1 MFKSLKTRILF
12 WFGIITFLLLII
24 FSIAFNYFFEK
35 SVYSSIEA
43 KLYEEAIYFKD
54 NINITNFDKII
65 QKNKNLDSSI
75 AIIKNMQVIKKTNY
89 FNTKSLKQY
98 LNTKK
103 SFLIVDNGE
112 NLQAF
117 YFINLSDDTK
127 IVISKEDIDDKVE
140 DVTDTMLVI
149 EPLLLFA
156 LIFLASK
163 MIDKILIPIKEL
175 TKVSEELSINN
186 FSTTISIPSKDDEI
200 KKLISTFNHMIIRL
214 QNGVENLDRF
224 NSDVSHEL
232 KTPLTVIRGEI
243 DLTLRKQR
251 EPEYYIRT
259 LSTLNYEA
267 KQIEKIVENLLLLT
281 KYSKENIEKTFEECY
296 LKNILLN
303 TLLMY
308 KKNIDEKNIT
318 INIKKLEDLTIIGNL
333 QLIKTIF
340 SNLIDNAIKYTNENK
355 NIFISLEAL
364 NEHIYFNIIDEGIG
378 IPKEEL
384 SNLVNRFY
392 RVDESRNKKIKG
404 FGLGLSIVKNSID
417 LHNAK
422 FKIESTLNEGTK
434 ITVIF

>member
-12 WFGIITFLLLII
+12 WFGSITFLLLII

-54 NINITNFDKII
+54 NINITNFDKVIS
-65 QKNKNLDSSI
+65 KNKEFKSSI
-75 AIIKNMQVIKKTNY
+75 AIVKNNEIIKKTHN
-89 FNTKSLKQY
+89 FNERNIQEY
-98 LNTKK
+98 LNKKK
-103 SFLIVDNGE
+103 SFLIIDYGE
-112 NLQAF
+112 TLEAF
-117 YFINLSDDTK
+117 YFINLSKDTL
-127 IVISKEDIDDKVE
+127 IIISKDDIDDKVE
-140 DVTDTMLVI
+140 DVTDTMFVI

-163 MIDKILIPIKEL
+163 MIDKILLPIKEI
-175 TKVSEELSINN
+175 TKVSEEISINN

-214 QNGVENLDRF
+214 QDGVENLDRF

-251 EPEYYIRT
+251 EPEYYIKT
-259 LSTLNYEA
+259 LTTLNYEA

-281 KYSKENIEKTFEECY
+281 KYSKENIQKTFEKCY
-296 LKNILLN
+296 LKNILLD
-303 TLLMY
+303 TLITY
-308 KKNIDEKNIT
+308 KKNIDEKNIN
-318 INIKKLEDLTIIGNL
+318 INIKKLEDLTIFGNL
-333 QLIKTIF
+333 QLIKTVF

-355 NIFISLEAL
+355 NIFISLEAR
-364 NEHIYFNIIDEGIG
+364 NKHIYFNIIDEGIG

-384 SNLVNRFY
+384 SNVLNRFY

-417 LHNAK
+417 LHGAK
-422 FKIESTLNEGTK
+422 FKIESTLNKGTK
-434 ITVIF
+434 ITIIF

>member
-12 WFGIITFLLLII
+12 WFGSITFLLLII

-384 SNLVNRFY
+384 SNVVNRFY